1 MDYTD
6 RKSYSNWFYVRGS
19 SLNDSLC
26 FAMCFQKFVD
36 CFFSPAISNEMENK
50 SLLRCGLKAIDN
62 CPACTRLLF
71 NSKMKETLNMQ
82 PRKTVGK
89 IWQSPETTC
98 SCFHFILNII
108 ITDFS
113 FIKYLIINTS
123 TFFSLF
129 YFRVSIWV
137 KMLQLGISKQLR
149 F

>member
-36 CFFSPAISNEMENK
+36 CFFSPAISNEMENN
-50 SLLRCGLKAIDN
+50 SLLRCGLESDWQLSILHKAALQKQN
-62 CPACTRLLF
+62 ERNAQHATKGNGL
-71 NSKMKETLNMQ
+71 
-82 PRKTVGK
+82 K
-89 IWQSPETTC
+89 ILTKPTC

-123 TFFSLF
+123 IFFSLF
-129 YFRVSIWV
+129 SFRVSIWV
-137 KMLQLGISKQLR
+137 KMLQCGVSKQLR

>member
-1 MDYTD
+1 MFVVPRLMTLCVL
-6 RKSYSNWFYVRGS
+6 RCVFRNLLIVFFPPLFQMKWKIT
-19 SLNDSLC
+19 LC
-26 FAMCFQKFVD
+26 FVVAW
-36 CFFSPAISNEMENK
+36 
-50 SLLRCGLKAIDN
+50 KAIDN
-62 CPACTRLLF
+62 CPSCTRLLF
-71 NSKMKETLNMQ
+71 KSKMKETLNMQ

-123 TFFSLF
+123 IFFSLF
-129 YFRVSIWV
+129 FFRVSIWV